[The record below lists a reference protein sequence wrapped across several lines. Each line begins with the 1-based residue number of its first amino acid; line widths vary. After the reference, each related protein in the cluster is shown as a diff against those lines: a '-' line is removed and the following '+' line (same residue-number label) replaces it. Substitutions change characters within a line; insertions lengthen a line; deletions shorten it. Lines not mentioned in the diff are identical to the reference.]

1 MKCAKCGEELNE
13 RWAVCPFCGTEVPK
27 TPLSVSDALKDIVDH
42 YGPSIFREENCVRL
56 ERLMSD
62 WPDTLADDRDIIKLL
77 QIKNIPDRLSS
88 ALEMPEA
95 ERLPV
100 VQQSTSLLSDKFG
113 INGESAIKMISLVTD
128 AIGLKVEGVVAG
140 SGNGTFTDPRDGHV
154 YKTCKIG
161 DQIWMAENLKFDAG
175 DEVCCPYDNDYRY
188 FDDYGYLYSKEIFR
202 KENAVAPEGWHLPTE
217 DDFNTL
223 IKNLKRTYKCKDP
236 AKQMISQRNGEK
248 FGSEYGVSGFEALL
262 GGYGESFGGWQVGL
276 SSEFRYIGEGAYFLG
291 NNSGLAIC
299 YTWIPSG
306 VYDWT
311 VSVSDLMA
319 HMASIRLVKD

>member
-140 SGNGTFTDPRDGHV
+140 SGNGTVKQDRSGDIQQKRNRHFCTKDRQRISDQDTTGQNVHKHPDPGR
-154 YKTCKIG
+154 K
-161 DQIWMAENLKFDAG
+161 
-175 DEVCCPYDNDYRY
+175 DNRT
-188 FDDYGYLYSKEIFR
+188 
-202 KENAVAPEGWHLPTE
+202 EGRRIQE
-217 DDFNTL
+217 GG
-223 IKNLKRTYKCKDP
+223 RCKDY
-236 AKQMISQRNGEK
+236 Q
-248 FGSEYGVSGFEALL
+248 L
-262 GGYGESFGGWQVGL
+262 
-276 SSEFRYIGEGAYFLG
+276 
-291 NNSGLAIC
+291 
-299 YTWIPSG
+299 
-306 VYDWT
+306 
-311 VSVSDLMA
+311 
-319 HMASIRLVKD
+319 